1 MPTQEM
7 LYTIEELANLTE
19 TKVRTI
25 RYYIVKGLM
34 PVRETRGRCALYT
47 NAHLQRLQLI
57 LKIKAANLPLETIKS
72 HLNSVSDE
80 NIASLLTSETQTE
93 KKRPRVRT
101 VPGPDTEVG
110 ESPAAYIARVL
121 NHHKTLVGLRST
133 ASPAVSSVKPAL
145 ADDFQSETVQ
155 RLEIF
160 PDVRLEFKIPLDA
173 KTQERIERILACVRE
188 MD

>member
-1 MPTQEM
+1 MPPQEL
-7 LYTIEELANLTE
+7 LYTIEELAKLTD

-34 PVRETRGRCALYT
+34 PAKETRGRCALYT

-72 HLNSVSDE
+72 QLNSVSDE
-80 NIASLLTSETQTE
+80 NVASLLTDETQR
-93 KKRPRVRT
+93 KKKKPRIRA
-101 VPGPDTEVG
+101 VPGPETKVD

-121 NHHKTLVGLRST
+121 DHHKTLAVLRS
-133 ASPAVSSVKPAL
+133 ASPATSFIKPAL

-160 PDVRLEFKIPLDA
+160 PHVQLEFKIPLDA
-173 KTQERIERILACVRE
+173 KTQQRIEKIIACVRK